1 MKIDPN
7 MSKRRQVFHISTE
20 FKRICFRVKCKSNF
34 KLKLNRNKIITIKNN
49 IIFEKMFSNKYKS
62 IIIVKIK
69 PKRKIIA
76 PVKRM
81 IISRLA
87 IIPIYFPI
95 FEILKG
101 YFNNTII
108 FIISFIAMI

>member
-7 MSKRRQVFHISTE
+7 MSKRRQILDTTIE
-20 FKRICFRVKCKSNF
+20 FNRICLLVKAKSNF
-34 KLKLNRNKIITIKNN
+34 MLKLNRNNITTINN
-49 IIFEKMFSNKYKS
+49 NVIFEKMFSNKNKS
-62 IIIVKIK
+62 IIIVKIT

-81 IISRLA
+81 IISCLA
-87 IIPIYFPI
+87 IIPIYFSI
-95 FEILKG
+95 YEILKV

-108 FIISFIAMI
+108 FIISFIALI